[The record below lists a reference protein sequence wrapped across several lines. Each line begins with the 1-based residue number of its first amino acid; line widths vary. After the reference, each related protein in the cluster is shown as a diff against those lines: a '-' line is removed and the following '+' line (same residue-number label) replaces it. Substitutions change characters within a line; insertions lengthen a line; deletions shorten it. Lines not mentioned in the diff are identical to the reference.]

1 MKTVKN
7 IENAGRQ
14 AWLAGLGVV
23 LVGKEYATK
32 KFDEVFEGTNSLI
45 NEMLSKGT
53 VVESDLKLLLEGKK
67 VDNAKV
73 AELREK
79 LGLNK
84 ESKEDRLTRLSA
96 KVEALTDVVHKL
108 VEQQKAEVKA
118 APAKPAAKKAP
129 ARKPSATA
137 SKAAASKSTSAST
150 SKATSET
157 KAATGKTTTRRSP
170 AKKPA
175 TKPATDSE

>member
-23 LVGKEYATK
+23 ILGKEYAAK
-32 KFDEVFEGTNSLI
+32 KFDEVFEGTNALI
-45 NEMLSKGT
+45 NEMMSKGL
-53 VVESDLKLLLEGKK
+53 VVESDIKALLEGKK
-67 VDNAKV
+67 IDDAKV

-96 KVEALTDVVHKL
+96 KVDALTDVVNKL
-108 VEQQKAEVKA
+108 AEQQKAEATTPKTTA
-118 APAKPAAKKAP
+118 TKPAAKKAP
-129 ARKPSATA
+129 ARKPRATA
-137 SKAAASKSTSAST
+137 AKSTTASKSTGTAKAPAS
-150 SKATSET
+150 
-157 KAATGKTTTRRSP
+157 KTTTRRSP

-175 TKPATDSE
+175 AKTASDSE